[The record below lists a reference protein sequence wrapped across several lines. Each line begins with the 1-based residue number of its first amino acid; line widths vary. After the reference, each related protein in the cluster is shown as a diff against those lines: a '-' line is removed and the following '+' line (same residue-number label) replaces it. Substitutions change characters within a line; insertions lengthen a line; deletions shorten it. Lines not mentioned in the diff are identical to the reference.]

1 MYLGVVQDRFYASA
15 TSASSSSSSSSSSA
29 TWWGWGSYS
38 AHGRSFASRVSVAI
52 LESEGEATVSGEG
65 TQPPAH
71 FVRTPLTGGKIRVSN
86 GYAGLVEGDG
96 RCHVSARWSGRTV
109 GNVSCDNI
117 CLTGVSDLGEAGI
130 TADDRTGSSG
140 LTAIGG

>member
-1 MYLGVVQDRFYASA
+1 M
-15 TSASSSSSSSSSSA
+15 
-29 TWWGWGSYS
+29 
-38 AHGRSFASRVSVAI
+38 
-52 LESEGEATVSGEG
+52 
-65 TQPPAH
+65 
-71 FVRTPLTGGKIRVSN
+71 
-86 GYAGLVEGDG
+86 VEGDG

-140 LTAIGG
+140 LTAIGGRLVSGAVCYGAGSGLVC